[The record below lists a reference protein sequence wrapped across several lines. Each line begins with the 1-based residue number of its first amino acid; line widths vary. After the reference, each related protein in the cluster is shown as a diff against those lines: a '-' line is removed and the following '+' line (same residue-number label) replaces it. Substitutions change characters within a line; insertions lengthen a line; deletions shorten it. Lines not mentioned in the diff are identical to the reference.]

1 MDNQN
6 PQNLQNPQNP
16 QTPQNQQTQQIPQN
30 PQIPQY
36 PQIQQNSQNSQ
47 SGVSKGELFVGMNI
61 LSKIGVIFIIIG
73 VIAFSATSE
82 GYLPDWTRM
91 GMVVAIG
98 IIMLVGGE
106 IFRKKG
112 SVVFANALTFG
123 GIIETF
129 VCTLI
134 GRFGFNIWGGTVA
147 QVVGLAAAAIGIFLA
162 LRYKS
167 QPLLIITQVCT
178 ILPIIAAEDGWF
190 SVVAGAVC
198 LMAAHAVTAFVAR
211 KKDYQ
216 ISTIFGVCLGAVHAI
231 MVRAQFANL
240 TGMDEI
246 LDEIPYF
253 GESAS
258 VFALIFLLCVTV
270 CYAGGVMLNAAES
283 GGCMFTPEITSLC
296 LSLSFMLLLMNV
308 FLSDA
313 ADTGVVVGIAD
324 VVYAVILGVIAVCFG
339 LRFNSRCVTVN
350 ALLNII
356 LSALV
361 ISVPMLLNFSDVAVY
376 IGFHVLAS
384 AVLIMGIFT
393 DRKLFTYWG
402 YVLICVAEIAFLI
415 AIEES
420 GIGMIATIEESGIGR
435 VVAIITNIVLWF
447 AIMALY
453 IVRKKHETVGF
464 HVYACAAFLN
474 AGVLLSSLVNNDLYD
489 AMLDADFRKAECR
502 LLCTL
507 ICACIWL
514 VLGFGIGKPKFLKT
528 LGMVFSIGFYSV
540 GMIFLFAS
548 NVLNGMANYNEVK
561 FGALFVFITII
572 VNLVSVLT
580 VLDLT
585 IQITAKAPKFAK
597 AIGLVVSGY
606 ALASLTAVLGMNNM
620 VAFTSWIISIIY
632 IVMAAVWIVIG
643 FKKRNALL
651 RRFGLALA
659 LLSSAKLFLFDFR
672 GIDAMARTLLFI
684 GFGVTLLGISFGY
697 GIAEKKLKEQS
708 GDK

>member
-1 MDNQN
+1 
-6 PQNLQNPQNP
+6 
-16 QTPQNQQTQQIPQN
+16 
-30 PQIPQY
+30 
-36 PQIQQNSQNSQ
+36 
-47 SGVSKGELFVGMNI
+47 MNI

-82 GYLPDWTRM
+82 GYLPDWSRM
-91 GMVVAIG
+91 GMVAAIG
-98 IIMLVGGE
+98 AIMLVGGE
-106 IFRKKG
+106 FFRRRG
-112 SVVFANALTFG
+112 SVVFAGALTFG
-123 GIIETF
+123 GIIEAF
-129 VCTLI
+129 ICTLI

-147 QVVGLAAAAIGIFLA
+147 QVVGLAAAAIGVFLA

-167 QPLLIITQVCT
+167 QPLLIVTQVCT

-190 SVVAGAVC
+190 SVVAGSVC
-198 LMAAHAVTAFVAR
+198 LMATHSAIAFIAR
-211 KKDYQ
+211 KADYG
-216 ISTIFGVCLGAVHAI
+216 ISTLFGICLGAVHAV
-231 MVRAQFANL
+231 MVRLQFSNL
-240 TGMDEI
+240 SGTDDM
-246 LDEIPYF
+246 LYF
-253 GESAS
+253 GQSAS
-258 VFALIFLLCVTV
+258 VFTFVFLLCVTV
-270 CYAGGVMLNAAES
+270 CYAGGLLLNAAES
-283 GGCMFTPEITSLC
+283 GGCMFALEIASLC
-296 LSLSFMLLLMNV
+296 LSLSFMLMLMNI
-308 FLSDA
+308 FLFGATHTGLA
-313 ADTGVVVGIAD
+313 AGIAD
-324 VVYAVILGVIAVCFG
+324 IVCAVILGVIAVCFA

-350 ALLNII
+350 VLLNII

-361 ISVPMLLNFSDVAVY
+361 IAVPMLLDDAGVY
-376 IGFHVLAS
+376 IGYHVLA
-384 AVLIMGIFT
+384 AAALVMGIFT

-402 YVLICVAEIAFLI
+402 YVLICISEIEFLLAI
-415 AIEES
+415 ADG
-420 GIGMIATIEESGIGR
+420 GIDRI
-435 VVAIITNIVLWF
+435 VAIITNITLWF
-447 AIMALY
+447 VIMALY
-453 IVRKKHETVGF
+453 IIRKKHETTGF
-464 HVYACAAFLN
+464 HVYTCAAFLN

-514 VLGFGIGKPKFLKT
+514 VMGFGIGRPKFLKT

-548 NVLNGMANYNEVK
+548 NILNGMANMNDVK
-561 FGALFVFITII
+561 FGALFVMITII

-585 IQITAKAPKFAK
+585 LQITAKAPKFAK
-597 AIGLVVSGY
+597 AVGLVVSGY

-659 LLSSAKLFLFDFR
+659 LFSSAKLFLFDFR
-672 GIDAMARTLLFI
+672 GIDAMGRTLLFI

-708 GDK
+708 GNK

>member
-6 PQNLQNPQNP
+6 QQNQ
-16 QTPQNQQTQQIPQN
+16 QTPQNQQN
-30 PQIPQY
+30 PQS
-36 PQIQQNSQNSQ
+36 QQSN
-47 SGVSKGELFVGMNI
+47 VSKGELFVGMNI

-98 IIMLVGGE
+98 VIMLVGGE
-106 IFRKKG
+106 LFRKKG

-134 GRFGFNIWGGTVA
+134 GRFGFNIWGGTAA
-147 QVVGLAAAAIGIFLA
+147 QAVGLAAAAVGIFLA

-167 QPLLIITQVCT
+167 QPLLIVTQVCT

-198 LMAAHAVTAFVAR
+198 LMAAHSVTAYIAR

-216 ISTIFGVCLGAVHAI
+216 ISTLFGICIGAVHAI

-240 TGMDEI
+240 TGTEEMLFFDK
-246 LDEIPYF
+246 
-253 GESAS
+253 SAS
-258 VFALIFLLCVTV
+258 VFAFIFLLCVTV
-270 CYAGGVMLNAAES
+270 CYAGGLLLNAAES
-283 GGCMFTPEITSLC
+283 GGGMFALEITSVC
-296 LSLSFMLLLMNV
+296 LSLSFTLLLMNV
-308 FLSDA
+308 LLSDV
-313 ADTGVVVGIAD
+313 ADTGRVVGIAD
-324 VVYAVILGVIAVCFG
+324 VVYAVVLGIIAVCFG
-339 LRFNSRCVTVN
+339 LRFNSRCVAVN
-350 ALLNII
+350 ALLNIM
-356 LSALV
+356 LSSLV

-376 IGFHVLAS
+376 IGFHVLA
-384 AVLIMGIFT
+384 AAALVLGIFT

-402 YVLICVAEIAFLI
+402 YVLVCVAEIAFLI

-420 GIGMIATIEESGIGR
+420 GISRVVIATEESGIGR
-435 VVAIITNIVLWF
+435 VVAIITNVVLWF
-447 AIMALY
+447 VIMALY
-453 IVRKKHETVGF
+453 IIRKKHETIGF
-464 HVYACAAFLN
+464 QVYTCAAFLN
-474 AGVLLSSLVNNDLYD
+474 AGVLLCSLVNHDLYD
-489 AMLDADFRKAECR
+489 AMLDADFRRAECR

-514 VLGFGIGKPKFLKT
+514 VLGFGVGKPKFLKT
-528 LGMVFSIGFYSV
+528 LGMVFSIGFYSI
-540 GMIFLFAS
+540 GMIFLFVS
-548 NVLNGMANYNEVK
+548 NVLNGIANLNDVK
-561 FGALFVFITII
+561 FGALFVIITII

-585 IQITAKAPKFAK
+585 LQITAKAPKFSK

-659 LLSSAKLFLFDFR
+659 LFSAAKLFLFDFR
-672 GIDAMARTLLFI
+672 GIDAMGRTLLFI
-684 GFGVTLLGISFGY
+684 GFGITLLGISFGY

-708 GDK
+708 GENK

>member
-6 PQNLQNPQNP
+6 PQNQ
-16 QTPQNQQTQQIPQN
+16 QTPQNQQN
-30 PQIPQY
+30 PQS
-36 PQIQQNSQNSQ
+36 QQSN
-47 SGVSKGELFVGMNI
+47 VSKGELFVGMNI

-82 GYLPDWTRM
+82 GYLPEWTRM

-98 IIMLVGGE
+98 VIMLVGGE
-106 IFRKKG
+106 LFRKKG

-123 GIIETF
+123 GIAETF

-147 QVVGLAAAAIGIFLA
+147 QVVGLVAAAVGIFLA

-167 QPLLIITQVCT
+167 QPLLIVTQVCT

-198 LMAAHAVTAFVAR
+198 LMATHSVTAFIAR

-216 ISTIFGVCLGAVHAI
+216 ISTLFGICIGVVHTIF
-231 MVRAQFANL
+231 VRSQFANL
-240 TGMDEI
+240 TGTEEMLFFDETA
-246 LDEIPYF
+246 
-253 GESAS
+253 G
-258 VFALIFLLCVTV
+258 VFAFVFLLCVTV
-270 CYAGGVMLNAAES
+270 CYAGGLLLNAAES
-283 GGCMFTPEITSLC
+283 GGYMFALEITSLC
-296 LSLSFMLLLMNV
+296 LSLSFTLLLMNI
-308 FLSDA
+308 LLADA
-313 ADTGVVVGIAD
+313 ADTGLVAGIAD
-324 VVYAVILGVIAVCFG
+324 VVYAVILGMIAVCFG

-361 ISVPMLLNFSDVAVY
+361 ISVPMLFDGVGVY
-376 IGFHVLAS
+376 IGFHVLAA
-384 AVLIMGIFT
+384 AVLVLGIFT

-402 YVLICVAEIAFLI
+402 YVMVCVAEIAFLVAI
-415 AIEES
+415 AD
-420 GIGMIATIEESGIGR
+420 GGTDR
-435 VVAIITNIVLWF
+435 VVAIIVNIVLWF
-447 AIMALY
+447 TIMALY
-453 IVRKKHETVGF
+453 IVRKRHETIGF
-464 HVYACAAFLN
+464 HIYTCAAFLN
-474 AGVLLSSLVNNDLYD
+474 AGVLLCSLVNHDLYD
-489 AMLDADFRKAECR
+489 AMVDADFRRAECR

-514 VLGFGIGKPKFLKT
+514 VLGFGVGKPKFLKT
-528 LGMVFSIGFYSV
+528 LGMVFSIGFYSI
-540 GMIFLFAS
+540 GMIFLFVS
-548 NVLNGMANYNEVK
+548 NVLNGIANLNDVK
-561 FGALFVFITII
+561 FGALFVVITII
-572 VNLVSVLT
+572 VNVVSVLT

-585 IQITAKAPKFAK
+585 LQITAKAPKFAK

-659 LLSSAKLFLFDFR
+659 LFSSAKLFLFDFQ
-672 GIDAMARTLLFI
+672 GIDAMGRTLLFI
-684 GFGVTLLGISFGY
+684 GFGITLLGISFGY

-708 GDK
+708 GENK

>member
-6 PQNLQNPQNP
+6 PQNQQDP
-16 QTPQNQQTQQIPQN
+16 QTPQDPQN
-30 PQIPQY
+30 RQTPQS
-36 PQIQQNSQNSQ
+36 QQST
-47 SGVSKGELFVGMNI
+47 VSKGELFVGMNI

-82 GYLPDWTRM
+82 GYLPNWARM

-98 IIMLVGGE
+98 VIMLVGGE
-106 IFRKKG
+106 LFRKKG

-123 GIIETF
+123 GIAETF

-147 QVVGLAAAAIGIFLA
+147 QAVGLAAAAIGIFLA

-167 QPLLIITQVCT
+167 QPLLIVTQVCT
-178 ILPIIAAEDGWF
+178 ILPIIAADDGWF
-190 SVVAGAVC
+190 SIIAGAVC
-198 LMAAHAVTAFVAR
+198 LMAAHSVTAFIAR

-216 ISTIFGVCLGAVHAI
+216 ISTVFGICIGVVHTIF
-231 MVRAQFANL
+231 VRSQFSTL
-240 TGMDEI
+240 RGTEEM
-246 LDEIPYF
+246 LFF
-253 GESAS
+253 GESAG
-258 VFALIFLLCVTV
+258 VFAFIFLLCVTV
-270 CYAGGVMLNAAES
+270 CYAGGLLLNAAES
-283 GGCMFTPEITSLC
+283 GGYMFTLEITSLC
-296 LSLSFMLLLMNV
+296 LSLSFTLLMMNILLADV
-308 FLSDA
+308 IKSGLPSGIA
-313 ADTGVVVGIAD
+313 AGIAD
-324 VVYAVILGVIAVCFG
+324 VVYAIILGMIAICFG

-350 ALLNII
+350 VLLNII

-361 ISVPMLLNFSDVAVY
+361 ISVPMLLDGVGVY
-376 IGFHVLAS
+376 VGFHVLAA
-384 AVLIMGIFT
+384 AVLVLGIFV

-402 YVLICVAEIAFLI
+402 YVLFCVAETAFLV
-415 AIEES
+415 AVAD
-420 GIGMIATIEESGIGR
+420 GGTGR
-435 VVAIITNIVLWF
+435 VVAIIVNIVLWF
-447 AIMALY
+447 TIMAFY
-453 IVRKKHETVGF
+453 IVRKIHETTGF
-464 HVYACAAFLN
+464 RIYTCAAFIN
-474 AGVLLSSLVNNDLYD
+474 AGVLLCSLVNHDMYD

-514 VLGFGIGKPKFLKT
+514 VLGFGIGRPKFLKT
-528 LGMVFSIGFYSV
+528 PGMVFSIGFYSI

-548 NVLNGMANYNEVK
+548 NILNGIANLNDVK
-561 FGALFVFITII
+561 FGGLFVFITII

-585 IQITAKAPKFAK
+585 LQITAKAPKFAK
-597 AIGLVVSGY
+597 AVGLVVSGY

-659 LLSSAKLFLFDFR
+659 LFSSAKLFLFDFQ
-672 GIDAMARTLLFI
+672 GIDAMGRTLLFI
-684 GFGVTLLGISFGY
+684 GFGITLLGISFGY

-708 GDK
+708 GEKK